1 MKEFLLYT
9 LLPYLSSFKEIGT
22 LAVWVLLGVVGSNRF
37 NDGREKDVKGV
48 DLLVVVLLIA
58 SLIHFGLKK
67 IPWEEFKN
75 FVAIVLG
82 LGNKK
87 LIKKWLKMKIWDK
100 YDFVAKKGDKK

>member
-1 MKEFLLYT
+1 MKEILLYT
-9 LLPYLSSFKEIGT
+9 LLPYLSNFKEIGM
-22 LAVWVLLGVVGSNRF
+22 LAVWVLLGVIASNRF
-37 NDGREKDVKGV
+37 NDGREKDVKGT

-67 IPWEEFKN
+67 IPWEEPKN
-75 FVAIVLG
+75 FTAIILG

-100 YDFVAKKGDKK
+100 YDFVAKKGR